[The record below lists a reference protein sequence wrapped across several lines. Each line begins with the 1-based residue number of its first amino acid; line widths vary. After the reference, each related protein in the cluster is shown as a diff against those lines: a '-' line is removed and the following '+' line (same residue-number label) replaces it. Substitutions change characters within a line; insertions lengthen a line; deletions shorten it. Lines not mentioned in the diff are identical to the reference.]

1 MKALTETEIMEAVR
15 RGQSL
20 SSCGNRHWEGSF
32 TEGNGTEPLLTM
44 GDAVNKYGYP
54 SPCAYQME
62 QRVDLV
68 DFQLGL
74 QFYSFLVCQTVKHS
88 SGIHTTGWRTD
99 IIVGQLT

>member
-1 MKALTETEIMEAVR
+1 MKFHKLLHGLADIHVFGIEP
-15 RGQSL
+15 
-20 SSCGNRHWEGSF
+20 NDRHWEGSF

-68 DFQLGL
+68 IP
-74 QFYSFLVCQTVKHS
+74 FLFVRLSNILRAFIPRAGVQ
-88 SGIHTTGWRTD
+88 I
-99 IIVGQLT
+99 L

>member
-1 MKALTETEIMEAVR
+1 MKFHKLLHGLADIHVFGIEP
-15 RGQSL
+15 
-20 SSCGNRHWEGSF
+20 NDRHWEGSF

-74 QFYSFLVCQTVKHS
+74 QLYSFLVCQTVKHS

-99 IIVGQLT
+99 IIVGQLA